1 MSSLTAFLLDWWPLL
16 VALLPALGLGAWV
29 AWRVKKVKADR
40 DARAYRM
47 RKQRKRQN
55 AQPPKAS
62 PSVGIINTV
71 PLEAP
76 TNRPLILVV
85 DDSKT
90 ALMHIQRVL
99 NAQPYRVVVA
109 EDGRQAWALMQDESP
124 ALIISDIDMPV
135 MTGLDLLK
143 LVRSDL
149 RLMQTPFV
157 LMTSNL
163 YLHLQASK
171 AAGYDSLLSKPYRPE
186 DLVEQVRH
194 FLED

>member
-1 MSSLTAFLLDWWPLL
+1 MVLLL
-16 VALLPALGLGAWV
+16 ALGLSGWV
-29 AWRVKKVKADR
+29 AWRLKKVRAEK

-47 RKQRKRQN
+47 RKQRKRKQ
-55 AQPPKAS
+55 AQPPRAAPSAS
-62 PSVGIINTV
+62 IIHAI
-71 PLEAP
+71 PQEAP
-76 TNRPLILVV
+76 ENRPLILVV

-90 ALMHIQRVL
+90 ALLNIQRVL
-99 NAQPYRVVVA
+99 YTQPYRVVVA
-109 EDGRQAWALMQDESP
+109 EDGRQAWGLLQDESP
-124 ALIISDIDMPV
+124 ALIISDIDMPF

-149 RLMQTPFV
+149 RLMETPFI

-163 YLHLQASK
+163 YKYLQASK